1 VVTRVVQPSSDRALT
16 GEQGAPSTQ
25 FNTWLRLISERALI
39 IGTGAPE
46 NVIEA
51 NQGALYLDETGG
63 AGNLLYIKRN
73 ADIGGDRTQGWI
85 LV

>member
-1 VVTRVVQPSSDRALT
+1 
-16 GEQGAPSTQ
+16 
-25 FNTWLRLISERALI
+25 LISERALI

-46 NVIEA
+46 TVVEA

>member
-1 VVTRVVQPSSDRALT
+1 
-16 GEQGAPSTQ
+16 
-25 FNTWLRLISERALI
+25 LISERALI
-39 IGTGAPE
+39 IGAGTPE